1 MRSLPW
7 HWAAAGLGLLVL
19 LWCVPWTGHREAE
32 VLAMLVAPDM
42 AIGVGVGVAAL
53 VLAGVGWGNG
63 RPTEHWPILVS
74 LAEAT

>member
-1 MRSLPW
+1 
-7 HWAAAGLGLLVL
+7 
-19 LWCVPWTGHREAE
+19 
-32 VLAMLVAPDM
+32 MLVAPDM
-42 AIGVGVGVAAL
+42 AIGVAAL

>member
-1 MRSLPW
+1 
-7 HWAAAGLGLLVL
+7 
-19 LWCVPWTGHREAE
+19 
-32 VLAMLVAPDM
+32 MLVAPDM